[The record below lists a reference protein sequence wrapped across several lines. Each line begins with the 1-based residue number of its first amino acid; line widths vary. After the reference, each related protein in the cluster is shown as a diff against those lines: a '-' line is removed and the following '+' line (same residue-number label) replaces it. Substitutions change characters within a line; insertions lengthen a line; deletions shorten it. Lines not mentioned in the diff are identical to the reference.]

1 MGGGAVGS
9 LVRSRRLGL
18 LPGLRR
24 ARALLRALPLRLPVL
39 GPGPC
44 GRRVRRRESRVLR
57 RVRRRLG
64 AGSGA
69 PLVQQLA
76 VPVCREGVQLP
87 GQWEEGHR
95 VPQVAVEASG
105 MRFAA
110 VQCPGY
116 VAVAEREEGR
126 LCRGLHESNA
136 VGVLHLHAH
145 DRGG

>member
-1 MGGGAVGS
+1 MAAGAVGAV
-9 LVRSRRLGL
+9 VRSRRLGL
-18 LPGLRR
+18 FPGLRR
-24 ARALLRALPLRLPVL
+24 ARALLRSLPLRIPVL
-39 GPGPC
+39 GPEPC
-44 GRRVRRRESRVLR
+44 GRGVRWRESRVLR

-64 AGSGA
+64 AGSEA
-69 PLVQQLA
+69 PLVQQFA
-76 VPVCREGVQLP
+76 VPICREGVQLP
-87 GQWEEGHR
+87 GQWAEGHR

-110 VQCPGY
+110 VQCPGS

-126 LCRGLHESNA
+126 VCGGLHESNA